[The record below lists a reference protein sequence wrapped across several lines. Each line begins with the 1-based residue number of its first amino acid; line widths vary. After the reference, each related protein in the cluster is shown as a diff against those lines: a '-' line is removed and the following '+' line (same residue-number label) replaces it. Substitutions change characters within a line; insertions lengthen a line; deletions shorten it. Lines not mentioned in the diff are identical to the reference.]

1 MKTKKMQRA
10 KKKQQPKNI
19 KTLNPNWSC
28 PQSTDLGCVILKDGI
43 DSKEISLK

>member
-1 MKTKKMQRA
+1 MKTKKMQQP
-10 KKKQQPKNI
+10 KQPKNI

>member
-10 KKKQQPKNI
+10 KKKQPKNI

-28 PQSTDLGCVILKDGI
+28 PQSTDFGCVILKDDI
-43 DSKEISLK
+43 DSKEIRLK